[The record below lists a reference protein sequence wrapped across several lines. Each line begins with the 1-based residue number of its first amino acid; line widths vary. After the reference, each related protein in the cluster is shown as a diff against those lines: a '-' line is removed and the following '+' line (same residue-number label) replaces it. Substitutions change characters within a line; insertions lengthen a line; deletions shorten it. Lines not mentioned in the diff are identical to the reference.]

1 MPPSEQGR
9 ARRLLDDCFLHDKD
23 RMRHHEALD
32 LLKNRL
38 APLADSETLPLD
50 QAAGRILAEN
60 VLSRRN
66 VPPADNS
73 AVDGYAFAHADYL
86 AKEGH
91 LPVTARIAAGDAPA
105 GPLEAGSAVRI
116 FTGATM
122 PDGADTVAMQED
134 CRIQD
139 DGGAVT
145 IPPGLKPGANRRKAG
160 EDLRQGDT
168 IATAATLLTPQ
179 HIASIASAGFGEIP
193 VFGRLRIALVSG
205 GNELVEPGNPAR
217 DGQIYDTNRHMLK
230 ALLAGMPVEVSDLG
244 ILPDDPAI
252 IGKTL
257 SGAAQGHHAII
268 SSGGTSRGEEDHI
281 VATLDGIGKR
291 HLWQLAVKPGRPM
304 SFGQIDDCVFFGLPG
319 NPVACMVCFL
329 LYIRPALLR
338 LGGADW
344 QEPMRFPLPA
354 GFDIAKKKSG
364 RREFWRGK
372 VVPDDKGKPR
382 LEKFARDGSGLI
394 SGLWQ
399 SGGLIE
405 VGEDVTAVSQGDL
418 LDFIPWSEFGI

>member
-1 MPPSEQGR
+1 MPPNERSK
-9 ARRLLDDCFLHDKD
+9 AKRLLDDCFLHDSD
-23 RMRHHEALD
+23 RMRHYEAIELLKTRLVPIADRETAALD
-32 LLKNRL
+32 
-38 APLADSETLPLD
+38 AV
-50 QAAGRILAEN
+50 AGRILAEP
-60 VLSRRN
+60 VLSPRN

-86 AKEGH
+86 AGNGTF
-91 LPVTARIAAGDAPA
+91 PVTARIAAGNKPS

-116 FTGATM
+116 FTCAPM
-122 PDGADTVAMQED
+122 PEGADTVAMQED
-134 CRIQD
+134 CD
-139 DGGAVT
+139 ADNDGTVVV
-145 IPPGLKPGANRRKAG
+145 PPGLKPGANRRKAG
-160 EDLRQGDT
+160 EDLKQGDT
-168 IATAATLLTPQ
+168 IAEAATLLTPQ

-193 VFGRLRIALVSG
+193 VFAKLRIALVSG
-205 GNELVEPGNPAR
+205 GDELVEPGNTAR

-230 ALLAGMPVEVSDLG
+230 ALLARLPVEVTDLG

-257 SGAAQGHHAII
+257 AEAAENHHAVI

-281 VATLDGIGKR
+281 VAMLDEIGKR

-304 SFGQIDDCVFFGLPG
+304 SFGQIGDTVFFGLPG

-338 LGGADW
+338 LGGAAW
-344 QEPMRFPLPA
+344 SEPMRFPLPA
-354 GFDIAKKKSG
+354 GFEIARKKPG
-364 RREFWRGK
+364 RREFWRGR
-372 VVPDDKGKPR
+372 VVQGDGGR
-382 LEKFARDGSGLI
+382 AQLEKFARDGSGLI

>member
-1 MPPSEQGR
+1 MPPNERSK
-9 ARRLLDDCFLHDKD
+9 ARRLLDDCFLHDSD
-23 RMRHHEALD
+23 RMRHHEAIE
-32 LLKNRL
+32 LLKTRL
-38 APLADSETLPLD
+38 VPVADSETAALD
-50 QAAGRILAEN
+50 RVAGRILAEP
-60 VLSRRN
+60 VLSPRN

-86 AKEGH
+86 AGNGRF
-91 LPVTARIAAGDAPA
+91 PVTARIAAGSKPA

-116 FTGATM
+116 FTGAPM
-122 PDGADTVAMQED
+122 PEGADTVAMQED
-134 CRIQD
+134 CD
-139 DGGAVT
+139 ADADGSVVV
-145 IPPGLKPGANRRKAG
+145 PPGLKPGANRRKAG
-160 EDLRQGDT
+160 EDLKKGDT
-168 IATAATLLTPQ
+168 IADAATLLTPQ

-193 VFGRLRIALVSG
+193 VFAKLRIALVSG
-205 GNELVEPGNPAR
+205 GDELVEPGNTAR
-217 DGQIYDTNRHMLK
+217 NGQIYDTNRHMLK
-230 ALLAGMPVEVSDLG
+230 ALLARLPVEVTDLG

-252 IGKTL
+252 IGKAL
-257 SGAAQGHHAII
+257 AEAAENHHAVI

-281 VATLDGIGKR
+281 VATLDEIGKR

-304 SFGQIDDCVFFGLPG
+304 SFGQIGDTVFFGLPG

-338 LGGADW
+338 LGGATW
-344 QEPMRFPLPA
+344 TEPMRFPLPA
-354 GFDIAKKKSG
+354 GFEITKKKPG

-372 VVPDDKGKPR
+372 VVQDGDGRPK

-405 VGEDVTAVSQGDL
+405 VGEGVTAVSRGDL